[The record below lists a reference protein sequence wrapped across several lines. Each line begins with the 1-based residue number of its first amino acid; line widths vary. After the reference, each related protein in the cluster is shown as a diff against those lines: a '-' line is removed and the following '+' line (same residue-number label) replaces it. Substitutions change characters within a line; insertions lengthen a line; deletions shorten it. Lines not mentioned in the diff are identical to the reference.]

1 MDGRSEAV
9 MWRSMKKKL
18 YDFFFYEKI
27 EMIEVIDEEKKQK
40 QPKRVEPSE
49 RKIET
54 KVVYEYPDKKNFR
67 FPIIP
72 DYEQKAIHKRDETLE
87 IPAYMRKERALGQ
100 SRSGEEYQV
109 EQSRENHVSSDK
121 ESNHKVPVR
130 STRFVPTDVPSPI
143 YGYNRRTTERD
154 LRDTPAYIRRDMRS
168 EHEVSVSNKDI
179 AAADNRIVPSISEAK
194 KEQPGETQEHIKQET
209 HTIDQKPIWET
220 KEDKIQA
227 KYMNQQVSD
236 IDPPPQTEESV
247 TEPVRN
253 HSSSLESKEKEPED
267 YKKQRT
273 TPVSKTSTKT
283 TQSDT
288 PDIPFNVMMTR
299 QDKIRY
305 QRQQEKQQKDTHQET
320 HIQQSKSFFDAERVD
335 YSIPMHLLDDPIK
348 KDETDKDWIMEQRH
362 LLEETF
368 LHFNVD
374 AAVVNVTQGPSV
386 TRFEVQPAL
395 GVKVSKVR
403 NLSDD
408 IKLNLSAKDIRIE
421 APIPG
426 KNTIGIEIPNLH
438 AQTVGLYE
446 ILHDPAFTN
455 SRSEL
460 PIGLGVTIEGKPLIT
475 DVADMP
481 HGLIAGA
488 TGSGKSVCINT
499 ILLSLLYKNHYDDV
513 KLMLIDPK
521 MVELTPYNGIPHLV
535 SPVITDVKAAT
546 AALKW
551 AVEEMEG
558 RYERFVEE
566 GVRDIH
572 RFNAKVTGTGRT
584 TEKMPFIVIV
594 IDELADL
601 MMMAPQDVEDSIC
614 RIAQKA
620 RACGMHLLIAT
631 QRPSVDVITGL
642 IKANVPTRIA
652 FSVSSQVDSRTIIDT
667 NGAERLLGKGDM
679 LFIENGKGKSIRL
692 QGAFVSDEE
701 IDRVVQMVKETGPAQ
716 YLFEEEQLL
725 EMTTE
730 IDDDPLLEEV
740 ISFIVEQQ
748 RASTSM
754 LQRQFRVGYNRA
766 ARLMESL
773 EQRGIISGQNGSK
786 PRDVIL
792 RK

>member
-1 MDGRSEAV
+1 
-9 MWRSMKKKL
+9 
-18 YDFFFYEKI
+18 
-27 EMIEVIDEEKKQK
+27 MIEVMDEEKNKIQQTPVDTSQSISDRK
-40 QPKRVEPSE
+40 LEAKVTYKYPEKRE
-49 RKIET
+49 
-54 KVVYEYPDKKNFR
+54 FR

-72 DYEQKAIHKRDETLE
+72 DHEPNQVHISDEQFE
-87 IPAYMRKERALGQ
+87 IPAYLRNERSLHRFNNEDSATSEQTERKMNK
-100 SRSGEEYQV
+100 EEPTQ
-109 EQSRENHVSSDK
+109 K
-121 ESNHKVPVR
+121 TKVPVK
-130 STRFVPTDVPSPI
+130 SNRFTPTDVPSPI
-143 YGYNRRTTERD
+143 YGYNRRKNERD
-154 LRDTPAYIRRDMRS
+154 LHQTPAYVRRQMRTEYDATEKETAASHVEVMNEPLTKQKERDERIEQEAHIMEKEVKQMPTTTKSTDEQDS
-168 EHEVSVSNKDI
+168 ESVMEVLDVEQGQDSSIESRDKGVKQHAIS
-179 AAADNRIVPSISEAK
+179 PSI
-194 KEQPGETQEHIKQET
+194 QQRTNQE
-209 HTIDQKPIWET
+209 
-220 KEDKIQA
+220 
-227 KYMNQQVSD
+227 
-236 IDPPPQTEESV
+236 
-247 TEPVRN
+247 
-253 HSSSLESKEKEPED
+253 KEKDSSAEA
-267 YKKQRT
+267 
-273 TPVSKTSTKT
+273 
-283 TQSDT
+283 
-288 PDIPFNVMMTR
+288 DIPFNVMMTR
-299 QDKIRY
+299 QDKMRFE
-305 QRQQEKQQKDTHQET
+305 RQQKKKKFEHVEKKTV
-320 HIQQSKSFFDAERVD
+320 EREEID
-335 YSIPMHLLDDPIK
+335 YSIPMHLLNDPVNN
-348 KDETDKDWIMEQRH
+348 DGLDSEWLEEQQH

-368 LHFNVD
+368 VHFNVN
-374 AAVVNVTQGPSV
+374 ATVVNVTQGPSV

-426 KNTIGIEIPNLH
+426 KNTIGIEIPNLNS
-438 AQTVGLYE
+438 QTVGLYE
-446 ILHDPAFTN
+446 ILHGNDFMN
-455 SRSEL
+455 SRSAL
-460 PIGLGVTIEGKPLIT
+460 PIGLGVTIEGEPLIT
-475 DVADMP
+475 DVASMP

-499 ILLSLLYKNHYDDV
+499 ILLSLLYRNHYDDL

-551 AVEEMEG
+551 AVDEMES
-558 RYERFVEE
+558 RYEKFVEE

-572 RFNAKVTGTGRT
+572 RYNSTVVDTGRED
-584 TEKMPFIVIV
+584 EKMPYMVIV

-601 MMMAPQDVEDSIC
+601 MMVAPQDVEDYIC

-679 LFIENGKGKSIRL
+679 LFVENGKGKSIRL

-730 IDDDPLLEEV
+730 MDDDPLLEEV
-740 ISFIVEQQ
+740 VSFIVEQQ
-748 RASTSM
+748 SASTSM

-766 ARLMESL
+766 ARLMQSL
-773 EQRGIISGQNGSK
+773 EQKGIISGQNGSK
-786 PRDVIL
+786 PRDIL
-792 RK
+792 MRK